1 MAKKKVAVKK
11 KVKVTKKVT
20 VAKKATV
27 NKKFDNYRKSL
38 LDIKEQ
44 VAGDLRVM
52 KDESTNPNGN
62 GAGDV
67 SGHALHMADVAT
79 DMYDREFNLGLASND
94 RETLSRVN
102 DALQRIKDG
111 DYGRCI
117 QCGKPIAAARLKAIP
132 YVETCVKCQE
142 ALETKRR

>member
-1 MAKKKVAVKK
+1 MAKKKVT
-11 KVKVTKKVT
+11 VT
-20 VAKKATV
+20 KKATV
-27 NKKFDNYRKSL
+27 NKKFDSYKKAL
-38 LDIKEQ
+38 LEIKEQ

-94 RETLSRVN
+94 RETLSRVHE
-102 DALQRIKDG
+102 ALKRIKDG

-117 QCGKPIAAARLKAIP
+117 QCEKPIAVARLKAIP

-142 ALETKRR
+142 KLETKRR

>member
-1 MAKKKVAVKK
+1 MPNKKID
-11 KVKVTKKVT
+11 TKKFEQFR
-20 VAKKATV
+20 KA
-27 NKKFDNYRKSL
+27 L
-38 LDIKEQ
+38 LEIKEQ
-44 VAGDLRVM
+44 VVGDLKVM
-52 KDESTNPNGN
+52 KDESGNPNGN

-111 DYGRCI
+111 DYGNCI
-117 QCGKPIAAARLKAIP
+117 QCEKPIAVARLKAIP

-142 ALETKRR
+142 ELESKKR

>member
-1 MAKKKVAVKK
+1 MPNKKID
-11 KVKVTKKVT
+11 TKKYEQY
-20 VAKKATV
+20 KKA
-27 NKKFDNYRKSL
+27 L
-38 LDIKEQ
+38 LEIKEQ
-44 VAGDLRVM
+44 VVGDLNVM
-52 KDESTNPNGN
+52 RDESGNPNGN

-111 DYGRCI
+111 DYGQCG
-117 QCGKPIAAARLKAIP
+117 QCGKPIAVARLKAIP

-142 ALETKRR
+142 ELETKRR

>member
-1 MAKKKVAVKK
+1 MPNKKKVVKK
-11 KVKVTKKVT
+11 YDQY
-20 VAKKATV
+20 KKA
-27 NKKFDNYRKSL
+27 L

-44 VAGDLRVM
+44 VVGDLKVM
-52 KDESTNPNGN
+52 KDESTNSNGN

-102 DALQRIKDG
+102 DALQRISEG
-111 DYGRCI
+111 EYGNCS
-117 QCGKPIAAARLKAIP
+117 QCEKPIAVARLKAIP

-142 ALETKRR
+142 QLETKRR